1 MPCEFSS
8 TKLPRR
14 GIQAAAAAVTLPVL
28 HLKLGRKVS
37 GDSPQ
42 KEVFL
47 MAPIRLTESF
57 YHRDCLEVAPDLVGK
72 LLMRRLP
79 DGTILQER
87 IAETEAYRGQED
99 LACHASKGRTPRT
112 ELLYRESGVIY
123 VYLCYGMHWLM
134 NVITGEREQPQGV
147 LLRAGAVHNGPA
159 KLTKYLQ
166 VDKQFNGDS
175 FLTCPELWIADDGF
189 RPALRTDVR
198 VGIDYAGE
206 YWKNMPW
213 RWIADEK

>member
-1 MPCEFSS
+1 
-8 TKLPRR
+8 
-14 GIQAAAAAVTLPVL
+14 
-28 HLKLGRKVS
+28 
-37 GDSPQ
+37 
-42 KEVFL
+42 

-123 VYLCYGMHWLM
+123 VYLCYGMHWML
-134 NVITGEREQPQGV
+134 NIVTGHADEPQAV
-147 LLRAGAVHNGPA
+147 LIRACADGANGPG
-159 KLTKYLQ
+159 KLTKRLQ
-166 VDKQFNGDS
+166 IDKTFNDRDI
-175 FLTCPELWIADDGF
+175 LTCPELWLEDDGQRF
-189 RPALRTDVR
+189 ALETDTR
-198 VGIDYAGE
+198 VGIGYAAPE
-206 YWKNMPW
+206 DQARLW
-213 RWIADEK
+213 RWKCGAQEATP

>member
-1 MPCEFSS
+1 
-8 TKLPRR
+8 
-14 GIQAAAAAVTLPVL
+14 
-28 HLKLGRKVS
+28 
-37 GDSPQ
+37 
-42 KEVFL
+42 

-123 VYLCYGMHWLM
+123 VYLCYGMHWML
-134 NVITGEREQPQGV
+134 NIVTGHVDEPQAV
-147 LLRAGAVHNGPA
+147 LIRACADGAGGPG
-159 KLTKYLQ
+159 KLTKRLQ
-166 VDKQFNGDS
+166 IDKAFNDGDI
-175 FLTCPELWIADDGF
+175 TACPELWIEDDGLRF
-189 RPALRTDVR
+189 ALETDTR
-198 VGIDYAGE
+198 VGIGYAAPE
-206 YWKNMPW
+206 DQARLW
-213 RWIADEK
+213 RWKCGAQEGCT